1 MICFSEFIIY
11 KSTTDNLVYVPENRL
26 FAYFTDRNVCDTFLR
41 KLICVW
47 YIKITISDQSHVGQ
61 VVFRKPKSKICPAK
75 KGGQAILNG
84 DVFYRNEE
92 SLYHVIIEIFQ
103 SLKSN
108 SFNMT

>member
-47 YIKITISDQSHVGQ
+47 YINND
-61 VVFRKPKSKICPAK
+61 FRSKPCGTSCFSETK
-75 KGGQAILNG
+75 
-84 DVFYRNEE
+84 V
-92 SLYHVIIEIFQ
+92 
-103 SLKSN
+103 
-108 SFNMT
+108 